1 MRVVGIDFGTTHSA
15 VAVWEGRGAP
25 RLATFAHGAAGAA
38 RTPAFRSILHFEPDP
53 DDESAGSADHPRR
66 GVRPPRVRAGPR
78 AIERYLETAGDG
90 RLVQSIKS
98 FLASP
103 LFDRTE
109 IFGATFELEDLVG
122 RLLSELRAAAETE
135 LGDLGTRVVCG
146 RPVRFA
152 GDAKH
157 HDERLALARLR
168 SALARAGFSD
178 VAFELEPVAA
188 AHHYGLR
195 IAGPERV
202 LIGDFGGGTSDFSVL
217 RVEPGAQRPQ
227 AEVLGTAGV
236 GIAGDAF
243 DAKLVRARVAPALG
257 RGTQYCNPFGEV
269 LPVPAW
275 LYAHLERWHH
285 LSFLKSR
292 PTLALLG
299 DLEREALE
307 PERLRAFARLVRED
321 RGFHVYRAIE
331 AAKHEL
337 SRETASRVRYRDG
350 GFALDAAV
358 ARREFEEWIADELA
372 KIERAVDE
380 SLAQAGVAAGA
391 IDRVFLTGGS
401 AFVPAVRAIFERRF
415 GAGRL
420 RGGEELTSVA
430 SGLALRA
437 AH

>member
-1 MRVVGIDFGTTHSA
+1 MRVVGLDFGTTHSA
-15 VAVWEGRGAP
+15 IAVWEGHGPP
-25 RLATFAHGAAGAA
+25 RLASFAIDGGNTA
-38 RTPAFRSILHFEPDP
+38 AFRSILHFEPDP
-53 DDESAGSADHPRR
+53 DDER
-66 GVRPPRVRAGPR
+66 RPPQVRAGPR
-78 AIERYLETAGDG
+78 AIERYLETSGDG

-103 LFDRTE
+103 LFERTE
-109 IFGATFELEDLVG
+109 IFGAVYELEDLVG
-122 RLLSELRAAAETE
+122 RLLGELREAAEAE
-135 LGDLGTRVVCG
+135 LGPLGTRVVVG

-157 HDERLALARLR
+157 LDERLALSRLR
-168 SALARAGFSD
+168 SALARAGFHE
-178 VAFELEPVAA
+178 VHFELEPVAA

-195 IAGPERV
+195 IDGPERV

-217 RVEPGAQRPQ
+217 QLSPADGAAR
-227 AEVLGTAGV
+227 AEVLGTSGV
-236 GIAGDAF
+236 GVAGDAF
-243 DAKLVRARVAPALG
+243 DARLVRQLVAPALG
-257 RGTQYCNPFGEV
+257 RGTRYRSPFGEV

-285 LSFLKSR
+285 LSFLKA
-292 PTLALLG
+292 PPALALLAE
-299 DLEREALE
+299 LEREALE
-307 PERLRAFARLVRED
+307 PERIRAFSRLVRED

-337 SRETASRVRYRDG
+337 SSRTESRVRYRDA

-358 ARREFEEWIADELA
+358 ARCEFQSWIAGELA
-372 KIERAVDE
+372 KIERCVDE
-380 SLAQAGVAAGA
+380 VLTQSGVAAAA

-401 AFVPAVRAIFERRF
+401 ALVPAVRAIFERRF
-415 GAGRL
+415 GAEKI

-437 AH
+437 AA